1 MPVMPAFENSQLLN
15 PSGFVTR
22 MTLMYQ
28 LESFVKGKGSILAFI
43 ESACKV
49 EKNVAREIFD
59 KHMVVCGLRQYD
71 VWPDNTV
78 RAEQLYVHSKAMI
91 VDDEIAII
99 GSANIN
105 DRSMLGERDS
115 EAAIYVEDPKFAKS
129 LRRELW
135 GEHFGTLDPALNDPS
150 SNACFDMWR
159 STAISNGEI
168 YRKFFGVVPCN
179 EVKTRKDFELRMQ
192 QNTMRIVSLNDP
204 QVRDQL
210 SNLKGRIVA
219 FQFGFLEHED
229 NLSEPMPTSAAL
241 CPREIFC

>member
-1 MPVMPAFENSQLLN
+1 
-15 PSGFVTR
+15 
-22 MTLMYQ
+22 
-28 LESFVKGKGSILAFI
+28 
-43 ESACKV
+43 
-49 EKNVAREIFD
+49 
-59 KHMVVCGLRQYD
+59 MVVCGLRQYD